1 MAREKLPLARGN
13 YYRPNYFLLLL
24 FDQRLYI
31 VKYM

>member
-1 MAREKLPLARGN
+1 MAREKLSLTRAN
-13 YYRPNYFLLLL
+13 YYRPNYFLFLL